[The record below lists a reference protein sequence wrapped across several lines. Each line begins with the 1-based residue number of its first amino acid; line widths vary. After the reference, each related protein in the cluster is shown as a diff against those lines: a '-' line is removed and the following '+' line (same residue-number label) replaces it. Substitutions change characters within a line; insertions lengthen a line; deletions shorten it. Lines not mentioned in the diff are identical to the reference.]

1 MSALQIVR
9 ANKFMVEEGR
19 MPTARDFQHYN
30 LSEHFKTHRARM
42 QNDMFKVGIRKA
54 ASKLASLVTATKGS
68 PHCVATHT
76 HTSPSETTGVQ

>member
-42 QNDMFKVGIRKA
+42 QNDMFKVGMRKA
-54 ASKLASLVTATKGS
+54 AS
-68 PHCVATHT
+68 
-76 HTSPSETTGVQ
+76 

>member
-1 MSALQIVR
+1 MLVAGSRLSRASPTTPLDLLEQEAENTMSALQIVR

-42 QNDMFKVGIRKA
+42 QNDMFKVGMRKA
-54 ASKLASLVTATKGS
+54 AS
-68 PHCVATHT
+68 
-76 HTSPSETTGVQ
+76 